1 MEKKLVT
8 QHFTIHT
15 WNNCSIKNWLIILV
29 CVSVS
34 FFAFSSSINAN
45 EKILQFRLG
54 GIQSKIGT
62 NFAELIAPKN
72 QRPIFPNVD
81 KKFQKNF
88 SEITSHRNNIAFL
101 FFDGEKLAA
110 EKYNHNADSSTPL
123 FLYSITK
130 SVTGLMLLQEIC
142 QRSDITLD
150 DTIGLYSDRLE
161 ETVYGEVSIRNA
173 LKMQSGVG
181 EDFFKNTQKQMFISF
196 LRLEKTPLDWIKGI
210 ADKKPEGQHFW
221 YNANDTNAVGV
232 LLEDLS
238 GKSIV
243 DNFSEKFVHLSRV
256 SSSVYWQQA
265 KNGEAIGAY
274 GLMATP
280 RDAISLAVKYLEIL
294 DTNKCVESHFN
305 QMFKADKSDGKY
317 GFQVWRHQTIETS
330 DTSKFYMAGHGG
342 QYLIMNRNS
351 GSVAFI
357 YSVFRDYS
365 SKPVIDIFY
374 KTLNR
379 LL

>member
-1 MEKKLVT
+1 MVIQLSS
-8 QHFTIHT
+8 IHT
-15 WNNCSIKNWLIILV
+15 WNNFSIKNWLIPLV
-29 CVSVS
+29 SVLVS
-34 FFAFSSSINAN
+34 FFAFSLSANAN

-62 NFAELIAPKN
+62 NFAELITPKD
-72 QRPIFPNVD
+72 QQPIFSNVD

-88 SEITSHRNNIAFL
+88 SAITSHSNNIAFL
-101 FFDGEKLAA
+101 FFDGEKLTA

-130 SVTGLMLLQEIC
+130 SFTGLMLLQEIC

-150 DTIGLYSDRLE
+150 DTIGLFSDRLKK
-161 ETVYGEVSIRNA
+161 TVYEDVSIRNA

-196 LRLEKTPLDWIKGI
+196 LRIEKTPLDWITGI

-221 YNANDTNAVGV
+221 YNANDTNAIGI

-238 GKSIV
+238 GKSIIE
-243 DNFSEKFVHLSRV
+243 NFSDKFVYLSRA

-265 KNGEAIGAY
+265 KDGEAIGAY
-274 GLMATP
+274 GLMVTP
-280 RDAISLAVKYLEIL
+280 RDAISLAIQYLKIL

-305 QMFKADKSDGKY
+305 QMSKADKSDGRY
-317 GFQVWRHQTIETS
+317 GFQVWRHQTIEKS

-374 KTLNR
+374 ETLNR
-379 LL
+379 LF

>member
-1 MEKKLVT
+1 MVIKLS
-8 QHFTIHT
+8 TIHT
-15 WNNCSIKNWLIILV
+15 WNNFSLKNWLILSVI
-29 CVSVS
+29 VSVS
-34 FFAFSSSINAN
+34 FFAFSLSATAN

-62 NFAELIAPKN
+62 NFAELITPKD
-72 QRPIFPNVD
+72 QQPIFSNVD

-88 SEITSHRNNIAFL
+88 SAITSHSNNIAFL

-130 SVTGLMLLQEIC
+130 SFTGLMLLQEIC
-142 QRSDITLD
+142 QRSDIALD
-150 DTIGLYSDRLE
+150 DTIGLFSDRLRK
-161 ETVYGEVSIRNA
+161 TVYGDVSIRNA

-196 LRLEKTPLDWIKGI
+196 LRLEKAPLDWIKGN
-210 ADKKPEGQHFW
+210 DNKKSEGQHFW
-221 YNANDTNAVGV
+221 YNANDTNAIGV

-238 GKSIV
+238 EKSIV
-243 DNFSEKFVHLSRV
+243 DNFSEKFVHMSRA

-265 KNGEAIGAY
+265 KDGEAIGAY
-274 GLMATP
+274 GLMVTP
-280 RDAISLAVKYLEIL
+280 RDAISLAIQYLKIL

-305 QMFKADKSDGKY
+305 QMSKADKSDGRY
-317 GFQVWRHQTIETS
+317 GFQVWRHQTIEKS

-342 QYLIMNRNS
+342 QYLIMDRNT
-351 GSVAFI
+351 GSVAFV

-365 SKPVIDIFY
+365 SESVIDIFY
-374 KTLNR
+374 ETLNR